1 MKLYL
6 VILCFIITLATSA
19 QEITGNWYWQDSNQK
34 HQTELF
40 LSYSSSSKDTLHGN
54 YCSIFY
60 EGDKIDCTEE
70 LNSHCIALSQVSTH
84 IYKGN
89 FLSFSHQGSGILR
102 LTYSPKE
109 DSLQMEILSSDGVF
123 FLPQNAIFTR

>member
-1 MKLYL
+1 MKFYL
-6 VILCFIITLATSA
+6 VILGFAMAFTTSA

-40 LSYSSSSKDTLHGN
+40 LSYSSSSKDTLQGN
-54 YCSIFY
+54 YCSVFY
-60 EGDKIDCTEE
+60 DGDKIDCTEE
-70 LNSHCIALSQVSTH
+70 KNSHSITFSKVSTH

-102 LTYSPKE
+102 LTYNPKE

-123 FLPQNAIFTR
+123 YLPSTTTFFR